1 MKSRTSPIIITEF
14 RYQLLTLK
22 FLLIIPLT
30 EERIFCKLRFYAK
43 YTCANETFYPIQ
55 SLKFKR
61 GEKELDMKKFLTLL
75 MCFILAISVGCTPDQ
90 PITQL
95 EVGRNKL
102 LGAGLS
108 IEAVNHLKR
117 AETEEAKTPAE
128 KVEPRALLLV
138 AYSHALATGDAKTQE
153 VEIPGLE
160 AEYKQARSVR
170 IAALSNVEIK
180 RILQLLAERHRTQD
194 ATIQILVDKGA
205 DAVPILIE
213 YLGIRR
219 YLVLRP
225 DLIDMLYQIGS
236 KGVDQMTAALN
247 DSNISTEIK
256 MILAQLI
263 GRINDSSA
271 IPALEAIQSE
281 SDPGLKMEINIAL
294 YNLGKQEYRA
304 EIITGLN
311 DNDITVRR
319 AAAQAMLRLDNPPAD
334 ELVNALNDSD
344 VLVRMYAGQ
353 TLEKYPTENAIDRL
367 IEILTDDTDD
377 SVKEAAA
384 RALIVHGGQDFGK
397 GIAQRLIKALP
408 KVSEP
413 QDRIR
418 IVLVLK
424 KDALV
429 EQIKNAP
436 KTHDDNIEYEL
447 FLYFQNEEQND
458 MVKEEL
464 SMLLNGLKD

>member
-1 MKSRTSPIIITEF
+1 
-14 RYQLLTLK
+14 
-22 FLLIIPLT
+22 
-30 EERIFCKLRFYAK
+30 
-43 YTCANETFYPIQ
+43 
-55 SLKFKR
+55 
-61 GEKELDMKKFLTLL
+61 MKKFLTLL
-75 MCFILAISVGCTPDQ
+75 MFFILAISVGCTPDQ

-117 AETEEAKTPAE
+117 AETEEANTPAE

-170 IAALSNVEIK
+170 IAALSNIEMK

-194 ATIQILVDKGA
+194 ATIQILVDKGT

-225 DLIDMLYQIGS
+225 DLIEMLYQIGS
-236 KGVDQMTAALN
+236 KSVDQMTAALN
-247 DSNISTEIK
+247 DSNTSTEIK

-263 GRINDSSA
+263 GRINDSRA

-294 YNLGKQEYRA
+294 YNLGKQEYRTQ
-304 EIITGLN
+304 IITGLS

-334 ELVNALNDSD
+334 ELVSTLNDSD
-344 VLVRMYAGQ
+344 AQVRMYVGQ

-367 IEILTDDTDD
+367 IEILTNDTDE

-397 GIAQRLIKALP
+397 GIARRLIKALP
-408 KVSEP
+408 EVSEP
-413 QDRIR
+413 KDRIR

-429 EQIKNAP
+429 EQIKNAA
-436 KTHDDNIEYEL
+436 KAHDDNIEYDL
-447 FLYFQNEEQND
+447 FLYFKNEEQND

-464 SMLLNGLKD
+464 SMLLNGLRD